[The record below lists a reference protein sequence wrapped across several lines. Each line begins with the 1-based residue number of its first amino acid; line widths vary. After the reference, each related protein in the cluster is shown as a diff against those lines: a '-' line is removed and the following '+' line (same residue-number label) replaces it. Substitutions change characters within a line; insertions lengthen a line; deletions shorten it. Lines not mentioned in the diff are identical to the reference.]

1 MGEPGAAAPSRAGD
15 FPGPPDEPATAGFG
29 ELPEVALDLDFDVDS
44 QPGRTIVRI
53 GGELDMLT
61 APRLRD
67 ALFPV
72 VSDADADVAL
82 DLDRVTFL
90 GSNGLGVLV
99 EVARR
104 AQDTGA
110 ALRLVAGTRVVNRP
124 LTLTGL
130 DEVLDLYGSLAELP
144 TVGWRPGG

>member
-1 MGEPGAAAPSRAGD
+1 MGEPSWSGDLPRAPGEHPST
-15 FPGPPDEPATAGFG
+15 PGFG
-29 ELPEVALDLDFDVDS
+29 DSPEAALSLEFDGDS
-44 QPGRTIVRI
+44 PSGRVIVRI

-72 VSDADADVAL
+72 VSQAGADIVL

-99 EVARR
+99 EVARQ
-104 AQDTGA
+104 AQDSGA
-110 ALRLVAGTRVVNRP
+110 ELRLVAGTKVVNRP

-130 DEVLDLYGSLAELP
+130 DEFLDLYGSTAELP
-144 TVGWRPGG
+144 PVTPRSPSQS

>member
-1 MGEPGAAAPSRAGD
+1 LAS
-15 FPGPPDEPATAGFG
+15 GFG
-29 ELPEVALDLDFDVDS
+29 DPPEAALSLEFDGDS
-44 QPGRTIVRI
+44 QPGRVIVRI
-53 GGELDMLT
+53 DGELDMLT

-72 VSDADADVAL
+72 VADADADVVL

-104 AQDTGA
+104 ASDSGA
-110 ALRLVAGTRVVNRP
+110 ALRLVAGTKVVNRP

-130 DEVLDLYGSLAELP
+130 DKFLDLYGSVAELP
-144 TVGWRPGG
+144 SAGRRSPTQS